1 MMFETKELTVSYSR
15 KEVIKELSLIL
26 PEKSITSIIG
36 PNGCGKSTL
45 VKTLARIIEPKEGTV
60 LIQGKDLQEMYT
72 KDIAKKI
79 AMLPQSAQAPS
90 GLTVVQLV
98 SYGRF
103 PHQNRFS
110 ALKQTDYEAIHWALD
125 VCGLN
130 DLKDVKVD
138 QLSGGQRQ
146 RVWIALALAQQTEM
160 VILDEPTTY
169 LDLSFQLELLTLLQ
183 ELHEKQQYS
192 IVMVLHDLNH
202 ASRFSDYLVGMKDG
216 SVAVHGTPEQV
227 MTQENIQLLFN
238 IEASIVTCPFSGK
251 PICQAFNLN
260 KKAAQT

>member
-1 MMFETKELTVSYSR
+1 MFETRDLTVKYS
-15 KEVIKELSLIL
+15 KEEILKDFSLIF
-26 PEKSITSIIG
+26 PNKSITSIIG

-45 VKTLARIIEPKEGTV
+45 VKTLARIIEPSKGAV
-60 LIQGKDLQEMYT
+60 FIDGKDLQELHT

-110 ALKQTDYEAIHWALD
+110 ALNQKDYDAIHWALE

-130 DLKDVKVD
+130 DLKDTKVD

-146 RVWIALALAQQTEM
+146 RVWIALSLAQQTEM

-169 LDLSFQLELLTLLQ
+169 LDMSFQLELLTLLK
-183 ELHEKQQYS
+183 ELHEKQHYS

-202 ASRFSDYLVGMKDG
+202 ASRFSDYLVGMKNG
-216 SVAVHGTPEQV
+216 RVMIHGTPNQV
-227 MTQENIQLLFN
+227 MSEENIQMLFN
-238 IEASIVTCPFSGK
+238 IEASIVTCPYSGK

-260 KKAAQT
+260 KKVSQP